1 MSNKKKAGRKS
12 KYDIVKENFPNIKK
26 WLKDGVTERQIAK
39 NLGIAM
45 SSWSLYKTQYS
56 ELTELIKTSRETV
69 VEDLRGA
76 LLKRALGFTYEEQK
90 TYIKTDQETGKI
102 TQYTEI
108 TKKQA
113 LPDVAAINLSLKNYD
128 KENWANDPQLLELR
142 KLELEFKKEMAAK
155 EDW

>member
-12 KYDIVKENFPNIKK
+12 KYDIVKDNFPKIRK
-26 WLKDGVTERQIAK
+26 WLKAGVTERQIAK

-56 ELTELIKTSRETV
+56 ELTELIKSSRETV

-108 TKKQA
+108 TKKHA

-128 KENWANDPQLLELR
+128 KDNWANDPQLLELR
-142 KLELEFKKEMAAK
+142 KLELEFKKQMAAK
-155 EDW
+155 DDW

>member
-56 ELTELIKTSRETV
+56 ELTELIKSSRETV

-90 TYIKTDQETGKI
+90 TYIRTDEETGKK

>member
-1 MSNKKKAGRKS
+1 MSNKKRVGRKS
-12 KYDIVKENFPNIKK
+12 KYDMVRDNFPEIRK
-26 WLKDGVTERQIAK
+26 WLKNGVTEKQIAK

-56 ELTELIKTSRETV
+56 ELTELIKNSRETV

-76 LLKRALGFTYEEQK
+76 LLKRALGFIYEEKK

>member
-90 TYIKTDQETGKI
+90 TYIKTDQETGKV

-128 KENWANDPQLLELR
+128 KDNWANDPQLLELR

-155 EDW
+155 DDW

>member
-1 MSNKKKAGRKS
+1 MSNKKKVGRKS
-12 KYDIVKENFPNIKK
+12 KYDIVKDNFPRIKK

-56 ELTELIKTSRETV
+56 ELTELIKSSRETV

-76 LLKRALGFTYEEQK
+76 LLKRALGFSYEEQK

>member
-1 MSNKKKAGRKS
+1 MSSKKKAGRKS
-12 KYDIVKENFPNIKK
+12 KYDIVKENFPKIEK
-26 WLKDGVTERQIAK
+26 WLKEGVTEKQIAT

-56 ELTELIKTSRETV
+56 ELTELIKSSRATV
-69 VEDLRGA
+69 VTDLRGA
-76 LLKRALGFTYEEQK
+76 LLKRALGFEYEERK
-90 TYIKTDQETGKI
+90 TYIKKDEDGKV

-128 KENWANDPQLLELR
+128 KDNWANDPQLLELR

-155 EDW
+155 DDW

>member
-26 WLKDGVTERQIAK
+26 WLKDGVTEKQIAK

-90 TYIKTDQETGKI
+90 TYIKTDQETGKV

-128 KENWANDPQLLELR
+128 KDNWANDPQLLELR

>member
-12 KYDIVKENFPNIKK
+12 KYDIVKDNFPKIRK

-56 ELTELIKTSRETV
+56 ELTELIKNSRETV

-128 KENWANDPQLLELR
+128 KDNWANDPQLLELR
-142 KLELEFKKEMAAK
+142 KLELEFKKAMAAK
-155 EDW
+155 DDW

>member
-1 MSNKKKAGRKS
+1 MSKKKKAGRKS
-12 KYDIVKENFPNIKK
+12 KYDIVKDNFPSIKK
-26 WLKDGVTERQIAK
+26 WLKEGVTERQIAK

-56 ELTELIKTSRETV
+56 ELTELIKNSRETV
-69 VEDLRGA
+69 IEDLRGA

-90 TYIKTDQETGKI
+90 TYIKTDQETGQVV
-102 TQYTEI
+102 QYTEI

-128 KENWANDPQLLELR
+128 KDNWANDPQLLELR
-142 KLELEFKKEMAAK
+142 KLELEFKKQMAAK
-155 EDW
+155 DDW

>member
-1 MSNKKKAGRKS
+1 MSSKKKAGRKS
-12 KYDIVKENFPNIKK
+12 KYDIVKDNFPNIEK
-26 WLKDGVTERQIAK
+26 WLKEGVTEKQIAT

-56 ELTELIKTSRETV
+56 ELTELIKNSRATV
-69 VEDLRGA
+69 VTDLRGA
-76 LLKRALGFTYEEQK
+76 LLKRALGFEYEERK
-90 TYIKTDQETGKI
+90 TYIKKDDDGKV

-128 KENWANDPQLLELR
+128 KDNWANDPQLLELR

-155 EDW
+155 DDW